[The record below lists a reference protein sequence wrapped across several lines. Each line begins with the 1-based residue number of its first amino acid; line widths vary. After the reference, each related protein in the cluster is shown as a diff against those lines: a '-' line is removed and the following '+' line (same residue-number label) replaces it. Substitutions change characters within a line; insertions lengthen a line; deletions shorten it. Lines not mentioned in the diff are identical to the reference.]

1 MWETRVQSLGQED
14 PLEKEMATH
23 SSILVWK
30 IPWMEELGRLQSM
43 GSQRVGHN
51 WVTFFSFFLTSPE
64 LSSFYIYPSYPLIL
78 PSFLVLRFLKPP
90 LPVSCPR
97 TFYLSYF
104 PTLSY
109 TPTFDLATC
118 LDSIFLYPSC
128 PNSAWCMGIFKI
140 CPLWKVLLL
149 LKTES
154 VILENT
160 SQKIW
165 APGNG
170 GF

>member
-1 MWETRVQSLGQED
+1 
-14 PLEKEMATH
+14 MATH
-23 SSILVWK
+23 SSTLAWR
-30 IPWMEELGRLQSM
+30 IPWREELGRLQSM

-64 LSSFYIYPSYPLIL
+64 LSSFYILSLIPSD
-78 PSFLVLRFLKPP
+78 PSIVSCPQIPETPP
-90 LPVSCPR
+90 PVSCPR